1 MSGEPKRKRGR
12 PRSKQLPAPPGDRI
26 SPRMKTAIGLMVEEG
41 ASIKD
46 AALAAG
52 LTYQAIYLALKRANV
67 REFFFESLKPL
78 RIVARAEALHALR
91 KEMLT
96 SDNAASRVAAA
107 RTLLSEDDSAGRL
120 GSGTVH
126 STPNFII
133 MVGGT
138 PPSPV
143 TIEHQPNEQKYIGAD
158 SILRDR
164 PELDE
169 PEPEARLPLRW
180 DSQRGEMVN
189 GRPEAD
195 ATAVR
200 PADQYGRRR

>member
-67 REFFFESLKPL
+67 REYFFESLKPL

-91 KEMLT
+91 NEMLT

-107 RTLLSEDDSAGRL
+107 RTLLSEDDSGGRQGAGA
-120 GSGTVH
+120 GQ

-133 MVGGT
+133 QIGGAS
-138 PPSPV
+138 PPPV
-143 TIEHQPNEQKYIGAD
+143 TIEHQPAARLGAD
-158 SILRDR
+158 ALLRDR
-164 PELDE
+164 PEPDE
-169 PEPEARLPLRW
+169 PEREARPPLRW
-180 DSQRGEMVN
+180 DSLRGEMVI

-195 ATAVR
+195 ATAVHSL
-200 PADQYGRRR
+200 DQYGRRR